1 MVGEA
6 DKNLTLRISGNV
18 MDIDGGFELNYLT
31 DTLESIEKLIE
42 KTYLYSHGK
51 NRMNDEDRENL
62 KIILKNPTEGSFV
75 ADIAI
80 QIRDLT
86 LSLAPF
92 IAENGSTIW
101 VAVKT
106 TYQYLKTVIDAK
118 KRGVKPMIE
127 NSGDDT
133 IIVLIPGDNNNVTI
147 NEYPEYVVDLAERLS
162 PEFENLTKN
171 IEDNKIDY
179 IDVMDDSDQDGSI
192 RFDEEDKERFKVSMV
207 NTEETFELKGQIIT
221 ANSNTYTGKIDI
233 YDNDYEIEP
242 GEYSFTVDKK
252 LSNRTFFK
260 EKYLIIEDYICQLRL
275 RVDLSRGLQ
284 NEINNI
290 HILSTKDWIVKTSP
304 EVFFYALNYLKVVVQ
319 WVAKIKLTAKQEKYV
334 QGLVSGLSQREAY
347 KQAYKTDRMKNT
359 TIDNSASRL
368 LKDPKITA
376 RYRELLKEASN
387 MVLWSREQAF
397 SEYEWLKNKAKENIK
412 LEGLKKASADAF
424 IQSID
429 GMNQMAFKDLELA
442 DKKLLVEIKKAEAQA
457 EIIRSEA
464 DKLQSTGKGFELLQS
479 LVDVV
484 NED

>member
-1 MVGEA
+1 MQGDV
-6 DKNLTLRISGNV
+6 DKNLTLKISGEA

-42 KTYLYSHGK
+42 KTYLYSYGK

-62 KIILKNPTEGSFV
+62 KIILKNPIEGSFI

-80 QIRDLT
+80 QVRDLT
-86 LSLAPF
+86 LPLTPF
-92 IAENGSTIW
+92 IAENGSAIW
-101 VAVKT
+101 IAIKS

-118 KRGVKPMIE
+118 KRGEIPMIE

-147 NEYPEYVVDLAERLS
+147 NEYPEYVVQLAERLS

-171 IEDNKIDY
+171 IENNKIDY
-179 IDVMDDSDQDGSI
+179 IDVTDDEDEDGSI

-260 EKYLIIEDYICQLRL
+260 EKYLIIENYICQLRL
-275 RVDLSRGLQ
+275 RVDLSRGLE

-290 HILSTKDWIVKTSP
+290 HIVST
-304 EVFFYALNYLKVVVQ
+304 
-319 WVAKIKLTAKQEKYV
+319 
-334 QGLVSGLSQREAY
+334 
-347 KQAYKTDRMKNT
+347 
-359 TIDNSASRL
+359 
-368 LKDPKITA
+368 
-376 RYRELLKEASN
+376 
-387 MVLWSREQAF
+387 
-397 SEYEWLKNKAKENIK
+397 SE
-412 LEGLKKASADAF
+412 
-424 IQSID
+424 
-429 GMNQMAFKDLELA
+429 
-442 DKKLLVEIKKAEAQA
+442 
-457 EIIRSEA
+457 
-464 DKLQSTGKGFELLQS
+464 
-479 LVDVV
+479 
-484 NED
+484 